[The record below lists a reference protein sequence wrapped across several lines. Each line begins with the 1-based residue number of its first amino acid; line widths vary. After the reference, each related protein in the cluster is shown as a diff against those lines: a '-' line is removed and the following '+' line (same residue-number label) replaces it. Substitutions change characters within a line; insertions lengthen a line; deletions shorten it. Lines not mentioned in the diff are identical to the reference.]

1 MIKNKYDKDEIVSIF
16 NKRQEEI
23 SYIINKY
30 KNAYIEQELII
41 NNKFKIEKTTKNNK
55 AERYYLYLNIS
66 SKRINKKA
74 NVKIILFEI
83 KPINNKYSIRFYKN
97 ILDSVLNFY
106 FNNFYSYNI
115 REALFLLTKHKY
127 LSTNNK
133 MDFSLL
139 IWGVAFVFALI
150 LSIIS
155 YIVWLNRF
163 PNI

>member
-1 MIKNKYDKDEIVSIF
+1 MKNKYDKDEIVSIF
-16 NKRQEEI
+16 NKRQQEVSNII
-23 SYIINKY
+23 SKY

-41 NNKFKIEKTTKNNK
+41 DNKFKTEKTTKNNDV
-55 AERYYLYLNIS
+55 ERYYLYLNIS

-74 NVKIILFEI
+74 SIKIILLET
-83 KPINNKYSIRFYKN
+83 KSINNKYFVKIYKN
-97 ILDSVLNFY
+97 ILDSVLNYY

-115 REALFLLTKHKY
+115 RETLFLLTKHKY

-139 IWGVAFVFALI
+139 IWGAAFVFALI